1 MLNARDKL
9 DRTLLKFGW
18 ELSELN
24 KRLHRIVPLA
34 KPIHTGWTRRH
45 VLSPKADH
53 REDKGTLRQI
63 LEVIGTVHYSKR
75 RDFRERRKKFKGQ
88 LVQVDQ
94 PPRSISPSEW
104 LKKQLPAIWKPYFR
118 LETIHRRGKWREEYV
133 FIHRGL
139 FELKIRARYI
149 TETYAVD
156 PLVARR
162 IHEIESWLKNHHA
175 MHRLNRL
182 RDIKTGGW
190 PLDYRQR
197 LLGRIS
203 QQELRFVLC
212 NPTEVDVTNDDC
224 VGHISFRH
232 IATFIFSP
240 A

>member
-1 MLNARDKL
+1 
-9 DRTLLKFGW
+9 
-18 ELSELN
+18 
-24 KRLHRIVPLA
+24 
-34 KPIHTGWTRRH
+34 

-53 REDKGTLRQI
+53 REDKETLLQI
-63 LEVIGTVHYSKR
+63 LEVVGTIHYSKR

-104 LKKQLPAIWKPYFR
+104 LKKQLPVNWKPYFR

-182 RDIKTGGW
+182 RDIKTGEW
-190 PLDYRQR
+190 PPDYRQC
-197 LLGRIS
+197 LLDRIF
-203 QQELRFVLC
+203 QQELNFARC
-212 NPTEVDVTNDDC
+212 NPTEADVTTDIR
-224 VGHISFRH
+224 VGHISFPL
-232 IATFIFSP
+232 IATSIFPP